1 VARESKSSRIF
12 LRLLSRYSTPGHFI
26 VAVTQ
31 DESGS
36 NPVAKS
42 IGPTISDGS
51 RELVTVTLDLRS
63 RSVLDP
69 RRGKF
74 NKHRP

>member
-1 VARESKSSRIF
+1 
-12 LRLLSRYSTPGHFI
+12 